1 MYTLKNIKKIITD
14 ILNNQVK
21 NYIIITLQKLSVGHF
36 LIVSS
41 PLTHR

>member
-21 NYIIITLQKLSVGHF
+21 NYIIIRLQKLSVGHF

-41 PLTHR
+41 PLAHR